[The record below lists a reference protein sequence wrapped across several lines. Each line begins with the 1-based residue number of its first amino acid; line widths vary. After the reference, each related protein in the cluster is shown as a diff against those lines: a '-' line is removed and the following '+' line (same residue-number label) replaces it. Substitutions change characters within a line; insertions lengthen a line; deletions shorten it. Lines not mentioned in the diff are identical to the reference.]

1 LPTDDIWEPTAFPID
16 PSRPLYEQ
24 FAEHIRFEIARG
36 SLRPGTRLPSVRDL
50 ATRLRANPNTVMRAY
65 QELEREELIV
75 TYRGQ
80 GTFVTESEHAI
91 RDSKRR
97 IAKAA
102 FEQLRAVADAIGMTV
117 EDIIQLG
124 RADDGSGTRSA
135 PITTDRKVNGEE

>member
-36 SLRPGTRLPSVRDL
+36 SLQPGTRLPSVRDL
-50 ATRLRANPNTVMRAY
+50 ASRLRANPNTVMRAY

-80 GTFVTESEHAI
+80 GTFVTESEQAI
-91 RDSKRR
+91 RESKRR
-97 IAKAA
+97 IARAA

-117 EDIIQLG
+117 EEIIQLG
-124 RADDGSGTRSA
+124 NADEVSGVESA
-135 PITTDRKVNGEE
+135 PITTDRKTTGEE